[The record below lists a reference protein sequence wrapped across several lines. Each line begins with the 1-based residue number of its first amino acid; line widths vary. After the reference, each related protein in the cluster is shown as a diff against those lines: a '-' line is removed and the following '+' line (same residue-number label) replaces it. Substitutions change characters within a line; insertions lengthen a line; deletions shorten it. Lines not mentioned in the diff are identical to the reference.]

1 MSAQLDLQKVG
12 KDDNSNAQRTMAT
25 APVSAD
31 FYTNLGP
38 SGLKISRIIVG
49 CMSFG
54 KKYWADWV
62 IEDKEKVFAIMKKC
76 YDSGLRTFDTADTY
90 SNGYSEILLR
100 EFMEKYK
107 IKRDRIVILTKLFFP
122 LDPDI
127 PGFTA
132 KTRSQFPAYEY
143 INSQGCSR
151 KHIMDAAKASNER
164 LGTYADVI
172 QIHRYDPTT
181 PMEETMEALHDIIK
195 LGYTRYIGASTM
207 RAYEFV
213 MLQSIAEKHGWT
225 KFISMQNYYNLLYR
239 QEEEEMMAYCKLT
252 KVGVIPWSPNA
263 RGVLT
268 RPLGAPSET
277 NRIAGDAHRMK
288 KLGLDELCEGDKE
301 ILKRVEE
308 LAKKHGVSMAVIST
322 AYVLSKGYSPIVGF
336 SKPERVDD
344 AIEAFNFYKK
354 LTAEEVQ
361 YLEEPYTPKKWT
373 S

>member
-1 MSAQLDLQKVG
+1 MA
-12 KDDNSNAQRTMAT
+12 NSTVPAE
-25 APVSAD
+25 
-31 FYTNLGP
+31 FFTNLGS

-62 IEDKEKVFAIMKKC
+62 IEDKEKVFAILKKC
-76 YDSGLRTFDTADTY
+76 YDNGLRTFDTADTY

-100 EFMEKYK
+100 EFIEKYK
-107 IKRDRIVILTKLFFP
+107 IKRDRIIILTKLYFP
-122 LDPDI
+122 VDPDI
-127 PGFTA
+127 PDFTA
-132 KTRSQFPAYEY
+132 AKRATFPVYEY

-151 KHIMDAAKASNER
+151 KHILDAAKASNER

-207 RAYEFV
+207 KAYEFV
-213 MLQSIAEKHGWT
+213 MLQSIAERRGWT

-239 QEEEEMMAYCKLT
+239 EEEREMMEYCKLT
-252 KVGVIPWSPNA
+252 NVGIIPWSPNA

-268 RPLGAPSET
+268 RPFGVEGET
-277 NRIAGDAHRMK
+277 SRNSSDIHRLK
-288 KLGLDELCEGDKE
+288 KLGLDKLTEGDKE

-308 LAKKHGVSMAVIST
+308 LAKKHGKSMAVIST
-322 AYVLSKGYSPIVGF
+322 SYVLSKGYSPIVGF

-344 AIEAFNFYKK
+344 AIEAFAFYKT
-354 LTAEEVQ
+354 LTSEEIE
-361 YLEEPYTPKKWT
+361 YLEEPYTPKQWT

>member
-1 MSAQLDLQKVG
+1 MCASI
-12 KDDNSNAQRTMAT
+12 S
-25 APVSAD
+25 SE
-31 FYTNLGP
+31 FYTNLGS

-54 KKYWADWV
+54 KKSWANWV
-62 IEDKEKVFAIMKKC
+62 IEDKEKVFSIMKKC

-90 SNGYSEILLR
+90 SNGYSEVLLR
-100 EFMEKYK
+100 EFMEKYN
-107 IKRDRIVILTKLFFP
+107 IKRDRIVILTKLYFP
-122 LDPDI
+122 ADPDAEGI
-127 PGFTA
+127 TA
-132 KTRSQFPAYEY
+132 AKRAELPVYEY

-151 KHIMDAAKASNER
+151 KHIMDAAKASNDR
-164 LGTYADVI
+164 LGTFADVI
-172 QIHRYDPTT
+172 QIHRFDPTT

-207 RAYEFV
+207 KTYQFV

-225 KFISMQNYYNLLYR
+225 KFISMQNYFNLLYR
-239 QEEEEMMAYCKLT
+239 EEEQEMMEYCKLT
-252 KVGVIPWSPNA
+252 NVGIIPWSPNA

-268 RPLGAPSET
+268 RPLGAE
-277 NRIAGDAHRMK
+277 GDTSRVESDIHRMK
-288 KLGLDELCEGDKE
+288 KLGLDILTDGDKV

-308 LAKKHGVSMAVIST
+308 LSKKYGVSMAVIST

-344 AIEAFNFYKK
+344 SIIAFNFYKNI
-354 LTAEEVQ
+354 TADDIA
-361 YLEEPYTPKKWT
+361 YLEEPYSRKSWT